1 MYASDKMEIPFAT
14 PIRFYGYVDNE
25 TSFEKGQEWCPVSC
39 HEPLTKPITTLNL
52 ATWNVWFD
60 KLEDR
65 SRFDGALQEILALPS
80 LDIIS
85 FQEITREFLSWLQ
98 QSNEIRASW
107 VLTNCWDEEHL
118 QEISDKWY
126 GCIFLVKKELA
137 GNIRAW
143 VKKFP
148 TSKMGRFVVI
158 AEVFEGKASLV
169 ISP

>member
-1 MYASDKMEIPFAT
+1 METPFAS

-25 TSFEKGQEWCPVSC
+25 TEFEKGQEWYPVSS
-39 HEPLTKPITTLNL
+39 HSPFPKQLTTLNL

-65 SRFDGALQEILALPS
+65 SRFDGVLQELLALPS

-98 QSNEIRASW
+98 QGNEIRASW
-107 VLTNCWDEEHL
+107 VLTNCWDKEHL

-148 TSKMGRFVVI
+148 TSKMRRFVVM
-158 AEVFEGKASLV
+158 AEIFEGNTSLV